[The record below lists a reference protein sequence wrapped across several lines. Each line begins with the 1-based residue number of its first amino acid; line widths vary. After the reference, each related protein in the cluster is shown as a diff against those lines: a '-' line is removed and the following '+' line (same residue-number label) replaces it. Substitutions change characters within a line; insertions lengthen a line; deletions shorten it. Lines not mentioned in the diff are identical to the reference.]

1 MGWFLRV
8 KKGMSWKEQALASFA
23 APPPQLMAFTAVLLM
38 LVYFATHSDYKE
50 RMEKRKTGFRFS
62 LLLLPLLLIV
72 ALNLVMLRHRLL
84 RYNFGAPRPL
94 HHHSAASASA
104 ADDGSSASGLV
115 LVLLLLFVLVHYQS
129 SFHSSWFR
137 FI

>member
-8 KKGMSWKEQALASFA
+8 KKGMSWKEQAIASFG

-38 LVYFATHSDYKE
+38 LVYLATHSDYKE

-72 ALNLVMLRHRLL
+72 VLNLVMLRHRLL
-84 RYNFGAPRPL
+84 RYNFGA
-94 HHHSAASASA
+94 HHHHYHHAA
-104 ADDGSSASGLV
+104 ADDDAGSASGLV

>member
-1 MGWFLRV
+1 MGWFLQV
-8 KKGMSWKEQALASFA
+8 KKGMSWKEQAIASFG
-23 APPPQLMAFTAVLLM
+23 APPPLMAFTAVLLM
-38 LVYFATHSDYKE
+38 LVYLATHSDYKE

-72 ALNLVMLRHRLL
+72 VLNLVMLRHRLL
-84 RYNFGAPRPL
+84 SYNFGA
-94 HHHSAASASA
+94 HHYHHAAT
-104 ADDGSSASGLV
+104 DDDAGSASGLV
-115 LVLLLLFVLVHYQS
+115 LVLLLLFVLVHYLS